1 MGKSFAP
8 HYACLTMG
16 YLEETILIPTLMPQY
31 FDTNTQ
37 EVIIRAFMR
46 YIDDG
51 IIELPK
57 SIPMETFLGVLN
69 RMHPSIQYNASQEV
83 RRPTDSIVY
92 SCTNFLS
99 IKVLVDS
106 SGNIEFDVSYTTIW
120 LSTAITPS
128 TRKTTFHTSLQKE

>member
-51 IIELPK
+51 IMELPK
-57 SIPMETFLGVLN
+57 SIATETFLGVLN
-69 RMHPSIQYNASQEV
+69 RMHPSIQY
-83 RRPTDSIVY
+83 T
-92 SCTNFLS
+92 
-99 IKVLVDS
+99 
-106 SGNIEFDVSYTTIW
+106 VS
-120 LSTAITPS
+120 
-128 TRKTTFHTSLQKE
+128 